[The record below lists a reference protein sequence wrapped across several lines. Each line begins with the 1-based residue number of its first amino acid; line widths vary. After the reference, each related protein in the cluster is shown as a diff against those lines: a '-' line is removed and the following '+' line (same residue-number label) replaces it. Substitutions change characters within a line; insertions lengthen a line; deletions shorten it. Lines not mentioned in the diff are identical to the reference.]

1 MDDRVGQG
9 EVTRRVAWSILV
21 ALAAG
26 AIAGALVGGVG
37 GRLAMLLLR
46 LTSPE
51 FVNGMTT
58 DNGFE
63 IGVVTTDTL
72 NLVAGMTLFG
82 GINGVLYA
90 VLRRG
95 IPSRLRLPLWTL
107 FGAVLGGATIVND
120 DGVDFTV
127 LEPLLLAIVLFVLL
141 PGLASAVVVVLV
153 ERWQRS
159 QPFASKRQTISL
171 TVCAVAGTFALV
183 PAALAF
189 LVLLVIE
196 HADVG
201 RVVSRRATFAVTGT
215 LVVVC
220 VVSVINL
227 IGTSRR
233 IL

>member
-1 MDDRVGQG
+1 MIEPVSESPSRQVG
-9 EVTRRVAWSILV
+9 WSVLV

-46 LTSPE
+46 LTSPDL
-51 FVNGMTT
+51 VSGMTT
-58 DNGFE
+58 DDGFE

-72 NLVAGMTLFG
+72 NLVAGMTLLG

-120 DGVDFTV
+120 DGVDFTL
-127 LEPLLLAIVLFVLL
+127 LEPLALAIALFVLL

-153 ERWQRS
+153 EHWERS
-159 QPFASKRQTISL
+159 EPFASRRQTIVLSA
-171 TVCAVAGTFALV
+171 CAVAGTFALV

-189 LVLLVIE
+189 LVLLAIE
-196 HADVG
+196 RADVG
-201 RVVSRRATFAVTGT
+201 RVVSRRATIVVTGAL
-215 LVVVC
+215 LVVC
-220 VVSVINL
+220 AVSVIDL
-227 IGTSRR
+227 VGTSRR